1 MPLRHVTPNY
11 PPTLLVHGTADSDVP
26 YQQSTLMAE
35 EFRRHGVRHE
45 LLTFEG
51 AEHGIGGSTSAESD
65 SAYSA
70 AAAFLQAEI
79 GV

>member
-1 MPLRHVTPNY
+1 
-11 PPTLLVHGTADSDVP
+11 
-26 YQQSTLMAE
+26 MAE

-51 AEHGIGGSTSAESD
+51 AEHGIGGSTSTESD
-65 SAYSA
+65 NAYSA